1 MFFHVFKNREKCS
14 AKSRKVK
21 IKSESLPSQSDLI
34 HLSAQHLF
42 PVVIIRQEELQDV
55 EQAPE
60 GLLLVQE
67 EEGDGGDPVESLTI
81 LDIWVVEAV
90 RQQDS
95 S

>member
-1 MFFHVFKNREKCS
+1 MGS
-14 AKSRKVK
+14 
-21 IKSESLPSQSDLI
+21 
-34 HLSAQHLF
+34 QHLF
-42 PVVIIRQEELQDV
+42 PVVIVGEEELQDV

-60 GLLLVQE
+60 GFLLVQE

-90 RQQDS
+90 GQQDS